1 MTTTTE
7 TKAQAQAIA
16 GHLVEQRLAACV
28 QIVGPIAST
37 YRWKDE
43 VVSSEEFMCIVKT
56 RTELAGEVETA
67 IRSLHSYDNPEI
79 VLTPIVGGSAEYLS
93 WVVSETVRT

>member
-7 TKAQAQAIA
+7 TKAEAQAMA
-16 GHLVEQRLAACV
+16 DDLVGRRLAACV

-43 VVSSEEFMCIVKT
+43 VVSSEEFMCIAKT
-56 RTELAGEVETA
+56 RAELAAEVETA

-93 WVVSETVRT
+93 WVASETARE